1 MAGELCQV
9 LVIEA
14 TTEAS
19 MSSRVDS
26 GIPHRSGRVSTYPP
40 SDVDGVQHYKN
51 QGEIVSVAFGS
62 FSASCSTLRIDER
75 YTVAS
80 WHHAPVSPSSR
91 KAHAAVVSQLGE
103 GQPWAT
109 DQLMNGG
116 DQT

>member
-1 MAGELCQV
+1 M